1 MTMWL
6 AVKLPLMID
15 SSLLGPMFVRLIL
28 AAIFG
33 ALLGLERTIAG
44 KHAGLRT
51 YALVSLGS
59 ALFIIISE
67 LVIKNY
73 SATPPIALDPLRI
86 ASQVVMGIGFLGAGL
101 IIFKE
106 SKISGLTTAAGL
118 WVAAGI
124 GVATGFGLIALAGF
138 ATVLALIIFTLFW
151 LFEKR
156 FKIWPHE
163 N

>member
-1 MTMWL
+1 MWL